1 MASNRVLNYEL
12 TLEYDSSINGIC
24 ALQTELSNYR
34 KENNELKKI
43 LSLLRE
49 QEKCREIEQK
59 YTLRH
64 QTRMDTPES

>member
-1 MASNRVLNYEL
+1 MLAKEEELASNRVLNYEL

-24 ALQTELSNYR
+24 SLQAELSKYR

-49 QEKCREIEQK
+49 QEKCREI
-59 YTLRH
+59 
-64 QTRMDTPES
+64 